1 MATHP
6 SDSYPDV
13 TVSSPTK
20 SDSKLLGGGVYK
32 SILPSVTDKEF
43 HKKINKL
50 FGSYYVPKKKKTF
63 KQICYP
69 EKYELQLPQK
79 FLSKYINP
87 NTPYKGILVFHQIGS
102 GKTCTSIRI
111 AEAWKEHRKVIVV
124 VPASLIGNYR
134 NELRSMC
141 AGNNYLTPKE
151 RTDLKKYHPMS
162 KEYGDI
168 IKRSDER
175 INEYYTIYSYN
186 KFIKLA
192 ENNELKLRNSVL
204 IIDEIQNMISD
215 DGKYYDVLLNVI
227 ESAPKELRVV
237 LLSATPIFD
246 KPLEIALTLKLLRME
261 NPMPTG
267 TEFEHMFIEEKKL
280 RNGESVYL
288 AKNLDLFKEMTKGYI
303 SYFRGAEPSSFPELK
318 LFYSKCIMSDFQYRA
333 YATVMGKED
342 REKKFHD
349 YVKAVRLVRSG
360 DIVKLPNNFF
370 IGTRIVSN
378 ISFPNND
385 IDEKGL
391 ESLTKYK
398 ILNHLDM
405 YSTKFHKIMTKINRC
420 HGKVFVYSA
429 FRGYGGLES
438 FIKVLDMFGYKNC
451 ETHGE
456 GRKRYGIFSGDEN
469 GDAKERIKAIYNRSE
484 NIYGDKLKILLLS
497 PAAKEGLSLYNVKQV
512 HILEPYWN
520 SSRIAQ
526 ILGRAV
532 RYCSHK
538 ALPPEERIVKAYI
551 YIAVHP
557 NEKETVDEY
566 IAKLAH
572 KKSRLTQEFEN
583 ALKETAVDCE
593 LFENI
598 NHLDGLTCET

>member
-1 MATHP
+1 M
-6 SDSYPDV
+6 SY
-13 TVSSPTK
+13 
-20 SDSKLLGGGVYK
+20 
-32 SILPSVTDKEF
+32 PSVTSDDF
-43 HKKINKL
+43 HQQVNKIFKNYK
-50 FGSYYVPKKKKTF
+50 SPKKKQSF
-63 KQICYP
+63 KQMCYP
-69 EKYELQLPQK
+69 QSYELQLPQQ

-111 AEAWKEHRKVIVV
+111 AEAWKEYRKLIVV

-134 NELRSMC
+134 NELRSQC
-141 AGNNYLTPKE
+141 AGQNYLTSKE
-151 RTDLKKYHPMS
+151 RELLKQYHPMS
-162 KEYGDI
+162 QKYTDI
-168 IKRSDER
+168 INKSDAR
-175 INEYYTIYSYN
+175 IDEYYTIYSYN

-192 ENNELKLRNSVL
+192 ENDELNLKNSVL

-215 DGKYYDVLLNVI
+215 VGKYYEILLSVI
-227 ESAPKELRVV
+227 NNAPKELRVI

-246 KPLEIALTLKLLRME
+246 KPYEIALTMNLLRL
-261 NPMPTG
+261 PKPFPTG
-267 TEFEHMFIEEKKL
+267 KEFERTFITTQKTRSGDMIYK
-280 RNGESVYL
+280 
-288 AKNLDLFKEMTKGYI
+288 AKNLDMFKDMVNGYV
-303 SYFRGAEPSSFPELK
+303 SYFRGADPASFPELK
-318 LFYSKCIMSDFQYRA
+318 LYYSKCVMSDFQYRA
-333 YATVMGKED
+333 YATVMGKEGLD
-342 REKKFHD
+342 KKFD
-349 YVKAVRLVRSG
+349 EYKKSIRLVRSG
-360 DIVKLPNNFF
+360 DIVNLPNNFF

-378 ISFPNND
+378 IAFPNND
-385 IDEKGL
+385 TDERGMA
-391 ESLTKYK
+391 SLSKRK
-398 ILNHLDM
+398 ILEELET
-405 YSTKFHKIMTKINRC
+405 YSTKFNKIMTKINRC

-438 FIKVLDMFGYKNC
+438 FIKILKAFGYKNC

-456 GRKRYGIFSGDEN
+456 GKKRFGIFSGEEN
-469 GDAKERIKAIYNRSE
+469 SDMKERVKAIYNRPE

-538 ALPPEERIVKAYI
+538 ALPLEERIVKAYI
-551 YIAVHP
+551 YIAVYP

-572 KKSRLTQEFEN
+572 RKSRLTQEFED

-593 LFENI
+593 LFKNI
-598 NHLDGLTCET
+598 NHIDGLVCEK